1 MKIIPIR
8 PSAAADSPGKK
19 PMRPLFSRIFGIWT
33 VALIAATLAV
43 TVLTMALTRYDRTNP
58 NDLVIVLD
66 PGHGGSDVGA
76 SNTALGL
83 YESEINLK
91 IALACRDRLRQYDGI
106 RVYMTHTGVRSEV
119 AKSSLSSRVSVAGEV
134 GADIFISLHI
144 NSAEHK
150 DANGAEVYVPITT
163 HEPKYHEECSRLA
176 DGILT
181 NLQAL
186 GLGSRGVKTRAS
198 GGGRVYT
205 FDDGTS
211 EKGDYYY
218 VIGEPISRLGIPGIL
233 VEHAF
238 IDGDSSFLDTDA
250 KLTALG
256 VADAEAIARHYGLTL
271 KTDAIGISSFTS
283 DDVSSHT
290 PDISSDISSDDS
302 DISSDVMISSEPD
315 TSEPD
320 NSSSSVESTVSSE
333 PLAVEEETDPAVL
346 KVESMIR
353 DLPDPPGSKDG
364 AAVGAARRAF
374 IALSESGKNAVDTA
388 LYQKLCR
395 VVTIYENLTHPIRF
409 MVKDG
414 SEMSID
420 RVTGQLLHAE
430 TARQQSRKI
439 TVFSIM
445 MEMELFIDPDVPDE
459 YKQEGILSYRVTA
472 PDGTPLESDDEVSDG
487 TTISVWY
494 NDLRLDT
501 LTVSIRS

>member
-1 MKIIPIR
+1 M
-8 PSAAADSPGKK
+8 
-19 PMRPLFSRIFGIWT
+19 
-33 VALIAATLAV
+33 
-43 TVLTMALTRYDRTNP
+43 
-58 NDLVIVLD
+58 
-66 PGHGGSDVGA
+66 
-76 SNTALGL
+76 
-83 YESEINLK
+83 
-91 IALACRDRLRQYDGI
+91 
-106 RVYMTHTGVRSEV
+106 
-119 AKSSLSSRVSVAGEV
+119 
-134 GADIFISLHI
+134 
-144 NSAEHK
+144 
-150 DANGAEVYVPITT
+150 
-163 HEPKYHEECSRLA
+163 
-176 DGILT
+176 
-181 NLQAL
+181 
-186 GLGSRGVKTRAS
+186 
-198 GGGRVYT
+198 
-205 FDDGTS
+205 
-211 EKGDYYY
+211 
-218 VIGEPISRLGIPGIL
+218 
-233 VEHAF
+233 
-238 IDGDSSFLDTDA
+238 
-250 KLTALG
+250 
-256 VADAEAIARHYGLTL
+256 
-271 KTDAIGISSFTS
+271 
-283 DDVSSHT
+283 
-290 PDISSDISSDDS
+290 
-302 DISSDVMISSEPD
+302 
-315 TSEPD
+315 
-320 NSSSSVESTVSSE
+320 ESTVSSE

-353 DLPDPPGSKDG
+353 DLPDPPSSKDG